1 MYNFIYSRPLWLV
14 VFLMLLLA
22 VLWSRWDELAAAD
35 KSRRWKW
42 KLLNLAVLPVSL
54 LFIAEVTLLRR
65 EPMAES
71 VVILQPF
78 ATLARIAEQPEY
90 IRTMLMNAA
99 LFMPLGL
106 GVAGLFPHRWPAAV
120 KIVPALLI
128 GAAVS
133 CGVEQLQYLH
143 LLGTA
148 EVDDVI
154 CNTLGALMGAQF
166 VLIAPIRRRFF
177 KNLSW

>member
-22 VLWSRWDELAAAD
+22 VLWSRWDELADAD

-78 ATLARIAEQPEY
+78 ATLADNRSA
-90 IRTMLMNAA
+90 
-99 LFMPLGL
+99 
-106 GVAGLFPHRWPAAV
+106 HPAPFAQG
-120 KIVPALLI
+120 VPA
-128 GAAVS
+128 
-133 CGVEQLQYLH
+133 
-143 LLGTA
+143 
-148 EVDDVI
+148 
-154 CNTLGALMGAQF
+154 
-166 VLIAPIRRRFF
+166 
-177 KNLSW
+177 

>member
-22 VLWSRWDELAAAD
+22 VLWSRWDELTAAD
-35 KSRRWKW
+35 KRQRWKW
-42 KLLNLAVLPVSL
+42 KVLNLALLLLSL
-54 LFIAEVTLLRR
+54 LFIAWVTLLRR
-65 EPMAES
+65 EPMAEL
-71 VVILQPF
+71 VVVLEPF
-78 ATLARIAEQPEY
+78 ATFDLLDEQPEY

-99 LFMPLGL
+99 LFLPLGL
-106 GVAGLFPHRWPAAV
+106 TAAALLPRRWPWLRIVLAV
-120 KIVPALLI
+120 LL

-133 CGVEQLQYLH
+133 CGVEQLQYRY
-143 LLGTA
+143 LLGTV

-166 VLIAPIRRRFF
+166 VLIEPVRRRLF
-177 KNLSW
+177 KNFTW